1 MRLSFA
7 AFVLFLATAAIAAVV
22 PQQTTDFVSKVAV
35 SNKFEIDT
43 SQLALQY
50 AKNDRV
56 KQFAQQM
63 IKDHEK
69 AGNDFKAALKQAAVD
84 PPADRLDVPHTAKY
98 VKLRAFTTEAGFDSA
113 YVDEQVTAHEDAVA
127 LFRAYSADGPTMALK
142 SFATETLPT
151 LEGHL
156 KSIKEI
162 QASLAG
168 GSAATG
174 AAEGTKGR

>member
-7 AFVLFLATAAIAAVV
+7 AFLLFVTTAAIAAVV
-22 PQQTTDFVSKVAV
+22 PHQTTDFVDKVAV

-43 SQLALQY
+43 SRLALQY
-50 AKNDRV
+50 ARNDRV
-56 KQFAQQM
+56 KEFAQQM
-63 IKDHEK
+63 ITGHEK
-69 AGNDFKAALKQAAVD
+69 AGNDFKAALKQAAID
-84 PPADRLDVPHTAKY
+84 PPSDRLDVPHTARY
-98 VKLRAFTTEAGFDSA
+98 VKLRAFTTEAGFDRA
-113 YVDEQVTAHEDAVA
+113 YVDEQVSAHEDAVS

-142 SFATETLPT
+142 AFATDTLPA

-156 KSIKEI
+156 RSIKEI
-162 QASLAG
+162 QAALAG